1 MEERTLRNILR
12 WKAALTAAG
21 IVLWWLARDGRHAIG
36 FTAGALASAASFY
49 FLKQAAAVEPSSKAS
64 LAKAALGTFRM
75 LAIGVLLFVIIRDY
89 GLPPNAIAAGLLV
102 TVLSITIEV
111 IRQHFYA

>member
-21 IVLWWLARDGRHAIG
+21 IALWWLLGGGRHAAG
-36 FTAGALASAASFY
+36 FTAGAAASAASFY
-49 FLKQAAAVEPSSKAS
+49 FLKQAAAVDASSKAA

-75 LAIGVLLFVIIRDY
+75 LGIGILLFVIIRDY